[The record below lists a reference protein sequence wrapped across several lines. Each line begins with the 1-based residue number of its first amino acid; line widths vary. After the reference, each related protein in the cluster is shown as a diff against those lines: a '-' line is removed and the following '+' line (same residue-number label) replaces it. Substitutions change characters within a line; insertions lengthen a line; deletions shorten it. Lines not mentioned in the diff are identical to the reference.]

1 MFVFYFLCV
10 VAIWLGLLSLRGG
23 LRFSSYVR
31 REVARP
37 IADYSPFVS
46 VIAPFRGVDE
56 NQRENLAALFE
67 QQYPAYEIVFVTD
80 SANDPGLRIVEE
92 VCSTQ
97 SDKLQ
102 FVDRS
107 GSDRSLVDRSRFDQS
122 RGERSHDKSLREVE
136 SRASEH
142 LSASNRDNLK
152 IVGLKVVIAGAAV
165 DSGQKVHNLQIA
177 VAEIDPNSEVL
188 VFVDSDARPHA
199 SWLRSLVAPLADET
213 LGAATGYRWFTAGTF
228 SLSGQLRSVW
238 NASITSALGN
248 ESRKNFC
255 WGGSTAIRR
264 STFENLKII
273 ERWRG
278 TVSDDFTLT
287 KVLQEA
293 ELPIKFVPQCLLI
306 SDDAS
311 SFSELMEF
319 TTRQL
324 KITRVYAAHLWK
336 ASLVGSSLFVLVFF
350 GGLLLIAWRWRLGLQ
365 VSTPASL
372 LLLIFVLGAAKSWLR
387 LNAVELALTS
397 YRISL
402 QKDLPGHLLLWP
414 VASALFLYNALAAA
428 VSRRINW
435 RGITYE
441 LKSPVEAV
449 IIARESKQNGQ

>member
-1 MFVFYFLCV
+1 MFVFYFLCAI
-10 VAIWLGLLSLRGG
+10 AIWLGLLSLRGG

-31 REVARP
+31 REVATP
-37 IADYSPFVS
+37 IADYTPFVS

-92 VCSTQ
+92 VCSAQ

-107 GSDRSLVDRSRFDQS
+107 FVDGSLVDQS
-122 RGERSHDKSLREVE
+122 LVERSHDKSLGEIE
-136 SRASEH
+136 SRSSEH
-142 LSASNRDNLK
+142 LSAPHRDNLK
-152 IVGLKVVIAGAAV
+152 IVGLKVVIAGAATE
-165 DSGQKVHNLQIA
+165 SGQKVHNLQTA
-177 VAEIDPNSEVL
+177 VAEVDPNSEVL

-199 SWLRSLVAPLADET
+199 NWLRSLVAPLGDET

-264 STFENLKII
+264 STFETLKVI

-293 ELPIKFVPQCLLI
+293 EMPIKFVPQCLVI

-311 SFSELMEF
+311 SLSELLEF

-336 ASLVGSSLFVLVFF
+336 ALLMGSSLFVLVFF
-350 GGLLLIAWRWRLGLQ
+350 GGLLLIAWRWRLGLP
-365 VSTPASL
+365 VSTPAFL
-372 LLLIFVLGAAKSWLR
+372 LLLIFVLGAVKSWLR
-387 LNAVELALTS
+387 LNAVELALAS
-397 YRISL
+397 YRVSL
-402 QKDLPGHLLLWP
+402 QRDLPGHLILWP
-414 VASALFLYNALAAA
+414 VASALFLCNALVAAF
-428 VSRRINW
+428 SRRINW

-449 IIARESKQNGQ
+449 IIARESDQNGQ